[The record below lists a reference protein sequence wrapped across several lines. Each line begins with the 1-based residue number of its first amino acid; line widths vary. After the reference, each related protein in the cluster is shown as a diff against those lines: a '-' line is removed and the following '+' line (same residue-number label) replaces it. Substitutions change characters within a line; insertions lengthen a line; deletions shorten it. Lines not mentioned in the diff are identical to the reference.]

1 MLMRYRG
8 KQREK
13 SGRAV
18 MTAAREPANIVLL
31 TTIKGHMSAVETF
44 LSTLDAND
52 PLTACESA
60 LAELRSASLAQDE
73 FNRAIS
79 HDLRNTLTMIS
90 GQAQLLGRAVANGT
104 LDPARVQ
111 TAVDRIEQAV
121 DHTAT
126 IIRRL
131 SDP

>member
-1 MLMRYRG
+1 MLMHYRC
-8 KQREK
+8 KQLEK

-18 MTAAREPANIVLL
+18 MMATPDPANIVLL

-52 PLTACESA
+52 PLIACESA
-60 LAELRSASLAQDE
+60 LAELRSATRAQDE

-90 GQAQLLGRAVANGT
+90 GQAQLLGRAVATGT

-121 DHTAT
+121 EQTTA

-131 SDP
+131 SDS